1 MPCKPFDFWNPVP
14 AGSSLCA
21 KVSATNGDFVAR
33 VVIMDADGGGTTFG
47 KSSLVS
53 GPICF
58 PLESRGYGITG
69 TVGIGDDNPTVTL
82 NIFVKGNN
90 GDTLFESNC
99 EFSGANKS
107 FNVSITVV
115 PA

>member
-21 KVSATNGDFVAR
+21 KVSGTENDFVAR

-47 KSSLVS
+47 KAALLD
-53 GPICF
+53 GPVCF
-58 PLESRGYGITG
+58 PLASRGYGITG
-69 TVGIGDDNPTVTL
+69 TVGLGDDDPTVIL
-82 NIFVKGNN
+82 DIFVKGPN
-90 GDTLFESNC
+90 GDTLFQSNC
-99 EFSGANKS
+99 EFLGANKT